1 MITATTHKIDKFAD
15 FERLMKYADAVPSE
29 FITVDVET
37 NSVSEKTALLW
48 GIGICFNDKRAFYLV
63 WRDQKGKEI
72 WTPEEVELISQW
84 LLAVCQK
91 KKLIN
96 HNIIYDVL
104 VIENNLGID
113 LVPHIYADTILLN
126 HTLDEEAPA
135 ALKELAVIMLGP
147 WADKA
152 QQAMK
157 ESVIANG
164 GRWTEEQKDMYLCDT
179 DIFAEYCMWD
189 VLLTFMIF
197 KILNKKLHED
207 GLAKLFYED
216 EVMPLYKEAT
226 IPMKRKGFDIDLPYF
241 QQLKSEVEF
250 ELLKIED
257 EIMTDIKTDIKPFLS
272 KVLDKEVP
280 IKSGGNFPKRV
291 ADAMGIPLP
300 VTKDGKVTLAAKG
313 IQLQKE
319 ANPEDAAFYD
329 WISDDLVHPFP
340 YAGDDK
346 VYDIRQAMLVK
357 KNNDKAEKEGKKPVR
372 YAFNLNSSDHLAF
385 YFFTLKKYTPAGT
398 SKKTGKPQVNAAFID
413 TCTGTD
419 AQAQKIIDF
428 KKLQKLLG
436 TYINGII
443 SRQIDGVIYASF
455 LQFGTT
461 SGRYSCTNPNLQN
474 LPRIK
479 DEEANLS
486 ELVLKYVNAI
496 KKGFIPPK
504 GFKIVNADYSSLEP
518 VCFGHMSGS
527 EGLRDIF
534 RTGKDLY
541 SQVAIDVNK
550 LNAVYSA
557 DKKAPNFLKKHKPEL
572 RQLWKVPT
580 LGIVYGMEEARL
592 MQAIGCDRKT
602 ATGIIRGYL
611 GTYPDLK
618 QYMWECENSVKKNGY
633 VTTVFGRVRH
643 LPEAKILFDKYG
655 MSLLDWRYAK
665 ARNLLDER
673 RKFKQLLNNSKNFP
687 IQGLAAHI
695 VNRAMI
701 QIMRRFKEEGI
712 EAWIAAQVHDEITCI
727 AREDQAERA
736 KDIIRDCMQNTTTIS
751 IPLIAEPMIANNWA
765 EAK

>member
-1 MITATTHKIDKFAD
+1 MKENQNKHVINSFEDFTRLKNYVTKIKSDYMCF
-15 FERLMKYADAVPSE
+15 
-29 FITVDVET
+29 DVET
-37 NSVSEKTALLW
+37 DSVSEKLANLY
-48 GIGICFNDKRAFYLV
+48 GIGFSFVDTTIFYLT
-63 WRDQKGKEI
+63 WRDQTGRPNWSNEEQVEI
-72 WTPEEVELISQW
+72 ITWFKNIFST
-84 LLAVCQK
+84 
-91 KKLIN
+91 KKLIG
-96 HNIIYDVL
+96 HNAIYDCL
-104 VIENNLGID
+104 IIENNWNIEISSYLY
-113 LVPHIYADTILLN
+113 HDTILSA
-126 HTLDEEAPA
+126 HTLNEESALG
-135 ALKELAVIMLGP
+135 LKELGVLFFGQEAKNEQL
-147 WADKA
+147 DLKT
-152 QQAMK
+152 
-157 ESVIANG
+157 SVLRNG
-164 GRWTEEQKDMYLCDT
+164 GKWTEDNKDMYLADT
-179 DIFAEYCMWD
+179 NILAEYCIQD
-189 VLLTFMIF
+189 VHLTFSLF
-197 KILNKKLHED
+197 KILDKKLHDD

-226 IPMKRKGFDIDLPYF
+226 IPMKRRGFDVDLPYF
-241 QQLKSEVEF
+241 EQLKSEVEF

-257 EIMTDIKTDIKPFLS
+257 EIMADIKTDIKPFLS

-280 IKSGGNFPKRV
+280 VKSGGNFPKAV
-291 ADAMGIPLP
+291 ADTLGIPLP
-300 VTKDGKVTLAAKG
+300 ITKDGKVTLAAKG
-313 IQLQKE
+313 LLQQKE

-329 WISDDLVHPFP
+329 WIIADAPFP
-340 YAGDDK
+340 YANDDR

-357 KNNDKAEKEGKKPVR
+357 KNNDKASKEGKKPVR

-385 YFFTLKKYTPAGT
+385 YFFNLKKYTPAGT

-496 KKGFIPPK
+496 KKGFVPPK
-504 GFKIVNADYSSLEP
+504 GYKIVNADYSSLEP

-550 LNAVYSA
+550 LNTVYSA

-618 QYMWECENSVKKNGY
+618 NYMYSCESSAKKNGF
-633 VTTVFGRVRH
+633 VQTVFGRVRH

-655 MSLLDWRYAK
+655 MHLLDWRYAK

-687 IQGLAAHI
+687 IQGLAAHLM
-695 VNRAMI
+695 NRAMI
-701 QIMRRFKEEGI
+701 AVSRAFIAEGLD
-712 EAWIAAQVHDEITCI
+712 AWICATVHDEVTCI
-727 AREDQAERA
+727 AREDQAKRA
-736 KDIIRDCMQNTTTIS
+736 AEILQYCMEQTTTIS
-751 IPLIAEPMIANNWA
+751 IPLSAVPVIGDNWA